1 MNITLVGGACI
12 FLFVVLLVHSRFRLY
27 ALVTMP
33 LFMILLM
40 YFNYFGSYERMKLL
54 LEVNVL
60 LFFSFCLFLSGY
72 SIGRHLRPRQIEHF
86 YINLSNRVLTN
97 DRVFISRRCV
107 NAYFAVTVIY
117 CIFNLWLNTQLY
129 GSLENALIRFY
140 GKAQADDFPSIFS
153 TMQGF
158 LNKAL
163 MAFVFVFRFYFNKYH
178 QKSYMF
184 YFTVLLLVLIAVP
197 GGSRG
202 AAVAPMVLLVVADCF
217 SFTLLKG
224 VSIRRRLK
232 EYIFIVGFSLFLIL
246 SLSMIRNIDFDE
258 IKDVY
263 TAVSELN
270 MGEAGESYSEGEGE
284 LILEDVQRCCLEF
297 GNRVPFLSPFYT
309 LETLVLAP
317 IPRVLKPDKKVSFGY
332 VLNEVKSGGSSLDPE
347 RLIYHGAV
355 GWAAGLAGE
364 GWANGGLFGVVFY
377 ALLFGLYSGFCANMY
392 YRLLYHGTP
401 LSLLFALLFFQMSY
415 NFIRGDLLAG
425 YAQGIYPLL
434 IVTLLSCFIR
444 HIRKYR
450 IRFRHLGKA

>member
-33 LFMILLM
+33 LFMILLK
-40 YFNYFGSYERMKLL
+40 YFNFFGSYERMKLL
-54 LEVNVL
+54 WEVNVL
-60 LFFSFCLFLSGY
+60 LFFSFCLFLLGY
-72 SIGRHLRPRQIEHF
+72 SIGKHLRSRRIEHF
-86 YINLSNRVLTN
+86 YINLSSCVWAD

-107 NAYFAVTVIY
+107 NAYFVFTVIY

-140 GKAQADDFPSIFS
+140 GKAQADDFPSVLITIQGGLS
-153 TMQGF
+153 T
-158 LNKAL
+158 AL
-163 MAFVFVFRFYFNKYH
+163 MSFVFVFRFYFNKYH

-197 GGSRG
+197 SGSRG
-202 AAVAPMVLLVVADCF
+202 AAVYPMVLLVMADFF

-224 VSIRRRLK
+224 VSIRRKLK
-232 EYIFIVGFSLFLIL
+232 EYIFISGFSLFLFL
-246 SLSMIRNIDFDE
+246 SLSMIRNIDFED
-258 IKDVY
+258 INDVY

-270 MGEAGESYSEGEGE
+270 MREAGESYSEGEGE
-284 LILEDVQRCCLEF
+284 LILEDVQRCYMEF
-297 GNRVPFLSPFYT
+297 GNNVPFLSPFYT

-317 IPRVLKPDKKVSFGY
+317 IPRVLMPDKKVGFGN
-332 VLNEVKSGGSSLDPE
+332 VLNEVKLGGSSLDPE
-347 RLIYHGAV
+347 IIGYYGTTS
-355 GWAAGLAGE
+355 WAAGLAGE

-392 YRLLYHGTP
+392 YKLLQHATP
-401 LSLLFALLFFQMSY
+401 LSLLFALLFFRMTY
-415 NFIRGDLLAG
+415 NFIRGGLLPG

-434 IVTLLSCFIR
+434 IMTLLSCFIR

-450 IRFRHLGKA
+450 IRFRCLGKA